1 MNLYIRYFDD
11 ETVVTNVDDAL
22 AFISTFQNFQMTP
35 QFVDDFRQYAESAI
49 PYPKRYKVH
58 SRVYFIVIKT
68 TAATLEEFKANGK
81 NNRDNET
88 MPAQQEHRKTQTDIL
103 NAVNPG
109 WYETTVKFK
118 RVLVNESGKCEY
130 TESDFTARLKAMSP
144 QDSYNRVIDYL
155 RSRDDIDPRS
165 QYPSIKGKNFTYSF
179 LGLKPMRELPI

>member
-11 ETVVTNVDDAL
+11 ETVVTNLDDAF
-22 AFISTFQNFQMTP
+22 AFISTFDNFQMTP
-35 QFVDDFRQYAESAI
+35 QFVEDFRQYAESSM

-68 TAATLEEFKANGK
+68 TANTLEEFKANGK
-81 NNRDNET
+81 SNKDDEAA
-88 MPAQQEHRKTQTDIL
+88 PAQQDHKKAQADVF

-109 WYETTVKFK
+109 WYETTVRFK
-118 RVLVNESGKCEY
+118 RVFVNDAGKCEY
-130 TESDFTARLKAMSP
+130 LESDFTARLKAVSP

-155 RSRDDIDPRS
+155 RSREDIDPRS
-165 QYPSIKGKNFTYSF
+165 QFPSIKGKNFTYSF